1 MNSHFNR
8 KYLFRHTFPPVVVY
22 SAGNALL
29 IIVWRAVLVHVS
41 GGSIMCLDSRTGV
54 M

>member
-8 KYLFRHTFPPVVVY
+8 KHLFRYTFPLVVVY

-29 IIVWRAVLVHVS
+29 IIVWRAVLVH
-41 GGSIMCLDSRTGV
+41 GGSIMCPDSRTGV